1 MNVYCLVFSYFLF
14 SSFFF
19 TPYSPPLPFSSS
31 LTRRVYR
38 IACGNISNAKAYIE
52 LRLAAYRP
60 ISSSLTRRVYRI
72 ADGNIS
78 NAKAYIE
85 LRLAAYRLNFSFSHP
100 KGISNCR
107 WQYIERESV
116 YRAAFSSISTPIFSP
131 RFDSITTSVICK
143 YGYG

>member
-38 IACGNISNAKAYIE
+38 IA
-52 LRLAAYRP
+52 
-60 ISSSLTRRVYRI
+60 
-72 ADGNIS
+72 DGNIS

-85 LRLAAYRLNFSFSHP
+85 LRLAAYRLNFFLSHP
-100 KGISNCR
+100 KGIYVILIRHGTAVPPSPVLGKAISLPDLIISRPTSLVSMVRCR
-107 WQYIERESV
+107 
-116 YRAAFSSISTPIFSP
+116 IFLCETGQ
-131 RFDSITTSVICK
+131 FCINFTFYKINV
-143 YGYG
+143 